1 MVAPNYAA
9 ARSEL
14 AKNMGLGQQ
23 RRKQESLPA
32 EIEAKAGSTPRGRRP
47 KVAAQA

>member
-14 AKNMGLGQQ
+14 AKKMGLG
-23 RRKQESLPA
+23 RKAQESSVKTRA
-32 EIEAKAGSTPRGRRP
+32 GRKKA
-47 KVAAQA
+47 A

>member
-23 RRKQESLPA
+23 RRKSAAAAHVIEVKVPA
-32 EIEAKAGSTPRGRRP
+32 PRGRRP
-47 KVAAQA
+47 RVANEA